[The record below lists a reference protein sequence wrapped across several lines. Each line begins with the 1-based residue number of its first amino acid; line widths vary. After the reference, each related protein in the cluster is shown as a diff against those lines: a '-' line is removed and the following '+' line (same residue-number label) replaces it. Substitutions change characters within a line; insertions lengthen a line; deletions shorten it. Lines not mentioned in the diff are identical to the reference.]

1 MSCLRCVLWTSSLA
15 LQSSLSQTRVDTL
28 CCDCKTLQ
36 VTPPSSLPPRSF
48 LPLSL
53 LSPSSFLPPL
63 SLLPPSIP
71 SLSFLPSP
79 SLLPPS
85 LPPLSFLY
93 FSLPLSLLRLSFF
106 TFSDVHPI
114 CSSFFSPFDPFYSP
128 LFDPSLLPFLPVS
141 LSLTSAQLFP
151 LIVLFPSLSSLF
163 FLLL

>member
-1 MSCLRCVLWTSSLA
+1 MCPVDKFPGIAVESVSDSSRYFVLRLQDPSGYSSLLSPA
-15 LQSSLSQTRVDTL
+15 SLL
-28 CCDCKTLQ
+28 
-36 VTPPSSLPPRSF
+36 PPSIPSLSF

-53 LSPSSFLPPL
+53 LSPSSF
-63 SLLPPSIP
+63 LPPSIP